1 MYCGKLEQNEVIC
14 EFANCR
20 ADLVTKKKYQQKSL
34 MRKSSFRSKSSCFFD
49 DKREK

>member
-1 MYCGKLEQNEVIC
+1 MYCGKLEQNEVKC

-20 ADLVTKKKYQQKSL
+20 ADLVKKKYQQKSL